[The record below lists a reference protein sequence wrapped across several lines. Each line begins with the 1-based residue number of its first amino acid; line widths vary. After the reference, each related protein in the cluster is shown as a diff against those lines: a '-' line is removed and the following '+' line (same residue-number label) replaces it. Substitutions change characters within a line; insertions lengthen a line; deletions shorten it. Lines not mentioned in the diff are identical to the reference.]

1 MTTVKAKLGDQI
13 RRFNIE
19 EGSDFGVLVSLLE
32 KIFPQKEIFTSIFD
46 LKYLDEENDY
56 IPINSTEEL
65 KEAIRVAKSLQ
76 PPILRITLYPKSGD
90 GIETSLAIKN
100 DSKSTSEPISNWGKK
115 LIEEDKNSLKEEH
128 VVKFCGKPFKPDE
141 NEHSSQSTVPQQQG
155 STELHVKES
164 IQVNNNDSKVKESV
178 QIESQVKPVPKKK
191 TIKETVEEYS
201 EGLNIKSQQWSEN
214 IARNTLKYSEMT
226 LGDTTPFAQ
235 NISLLSENISERLN
249 DTLKDYLLP
258 LFIPDKIYTEVLV
271 EKVVHN
277 VDEKFQETTK
287 NMNEY
292 SNNVDQKNFRI
303 FNYVIYL

>member
-1 MTTVKAKLGDQI
+1 
-13 RRFNIE
+13 
-19 EGSDFGVLVSLLE
+19 
-32 KIFPQKEIFTSIFD
+32 
-46 LKYLDEENDY
+46 
-56 IPINSTEEL
+56 
-65 KEAIRVAKSLQ
+65 
-76 PPILRITLYPKSGD
+76 
-90 GIETSLAIKN
+90 
-100 DSKSTSEPISNWGKK
+100 
-115 LIEEDKNSLKEEH
+115 
-128 VVKFCGKPFKPDE
+128 
-141 NEHSSQSTVPQQQG
+141 
-155 STELHVKES
+155 
-164 IQVNNNDSKVKESV
+164 
-178 QIESQVKPVPKKK
+178 VKPVPKKK

-292 SNNVDQKNFRI
+292 SNNVDQKTSEYSTMSSICNDLSDGAMKLVDEK
-303 FNYVIYL
+303 NYSSNE